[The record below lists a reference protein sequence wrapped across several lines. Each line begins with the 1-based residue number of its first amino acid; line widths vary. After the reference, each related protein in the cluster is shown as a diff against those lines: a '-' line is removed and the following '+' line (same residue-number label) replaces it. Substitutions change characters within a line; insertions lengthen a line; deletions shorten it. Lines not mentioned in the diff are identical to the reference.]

1 MSDNDKKNTNV
12 YLIGGLAG
20 ALLGVGIAHVLLKT
34 SEKDETSL
42 QITPQKG
49 MQIGITTV
57 GFLRNLLDLLK

>member
-1 MSDNDKKNTNV
+1 MSDKKNSNV

-34 SEKDETSL
+34 SEEDKTSL
-42 QITPQKG
+42 QITPEKG
-49 MQIGITTV
+49 VQIGITTV

>member
-1 MSDNDKKNTNV
+1 MSDKRKSSF

-34 SEKDETSL
+34 SENDETSL
-42 QITPQKG
+42 QLTPQKG

-57 GFLRNLLDLLK
+57 GFFRNLLDLLK